1 MSDSTVMDCKYD
13 DLQSRPSITPDS
25 DVTEQ
30 LLHLHHSFGYDSG
43 RRSNLQLLKER
54 TLVFVAGN
62 HLVFI
67 DMRTKEQ
74 RYLRSCSGQGIGSFA
89 VHTSW
94 KCFAVGEKG
103 NKPNIIVYK
112 HPSLKPF
119 HILRGGAERVYSCLN
134 FNHDGSLL
142 ASVSSSPDFM
152 LTLWNWGQEEVMLS
166 CKVMSPEVYRISFSP
181 HNPGLLTSAGSGH
194 IKFWQ
199 MASTFTGLK
208 LQGLMGHFGK
218 RATTDIEGYVELPD
232 GKVVSG
238 SDRGNMLLWE
248 GNGIKVEIC
257 RKDGRPCHLGTV
269 QPFALEDGQ
278 LMTFGSDG
286 VIRGW
291 DLESI
296 DSADAD
302 SGWVELE
309 PMNEMVVGHNVS
321 LSWMVKS
328 PLPDSFV
335 WFAQDS
341 HGSIWKLD
349 LSFTYTTPEPECLF
363 SFHSGAIQALH
374 ASSHSHL
381 MTTTTLDR
389 SVKVFDFRAKRELA
403 QISFNQGGTALC
415 WAPFAGNQHGAALLT
430 GFEDGVIR
438 LLELFRD
445 EYGSGRSNGMEAKLR
460 LRQAFKPHNAPVT
473 AVAYERNGAMLATGS
488 SDCSVFFFTVG
499 ETYSPVGFIHVPG
512 PVQGL
517 EWSPLSHTENRL
529 LILCQNGYVA
539 EVPCPKLELQ
549 IQTKTFLLAD
559 LPRRSFRF
567 KSIKQQKRTVEEPRL
582 MAAGEKCGEEQ
593 EFLCHRPD
601 ASLLYCGFYSEPGHF
616 WLSMG
621 GEDAGSLY
629 HCQFSENR
637 EEETEQWQE
646 PFDLRRLHNNDPVLS
661 ITFSSTRQLMF
672 CGLHSGSTR
681 VYKLQANDPCLTSM
695 HACWELSV
703 HDNQC
708 GYLKHISC
716 SYDDQFV
723 LTAGDDGNIF
733 SFSLRPAEE
742 LQKGLRTAKLP
753 GRRMG
758 HERED
763 LAQDIDDPAANS
775 IEAAMQMLEEDH
787 IHQEASA
794 KLAEKHTKL
803 SELQRA
809 YQHLVKENQSLPEHI
824 RLTPAELMLDQ
835 RFSEQTER
843 EKAEKVR
850 EVQNQLA
857 WEEERSSRGLY
868 KLQEW
873 FEESLNANVVT
884 VAAITSD
891 LLVTTYSL
899 PEPVDPPGSLQ
910 PHGRAE
916 QRGVDAPAILPS
928 EDRLSREASQLGA
941 EVPLQTPGL
950 PPSTMKLA
958 DRQMERLRKAA
969 EKAEQARAKIEKR
982 RQEWE
987 QLYSERPKENHE
999 DPQDVQAI
1007 CEAKDTIGDF
1017 KLKSAKDFTVPKHL
1031 RMTLEKKRA
1040 EKRSLEEKLG
1050 RMQPL
1055 NSSGIMKHVITM
1067 SFTHQL
1073 REKQAEMNRQILGLR
1088 DTKVRLVSELHEKSN
1103 QLRRV
1108 HKLLP
1113 SQLHRLPPSIPK
1125 LLPEEAGGSSLT
1137 EHRHP
1142 FPAVEKDRL
1151 LSVLERIEEEL
1162 EEQGMIWTAGEQEE
1176 SFNTELSQLEEELLK
1191 ETEIRLLYLQDSII
1205 QQMKRSVSQFDAQLV
1220 LRHQKLLLDWK
1231 LKLADMHQLTLY
1243 QELLVLQELNQREEL
1258 LQERLSARL
1267 QEENGVTSKL
1277 EERNKQLDARRR
1289 DVAKLQGRNKSLAA
1303 AFRASLGDENKFEE
1317 FLTRVFQKKVKRGK
1331 PKEHVGGE
1339 GTEIS
1344 QLRGSSVKDA
1354 SAGEDNT
1361 CDNSGDDDD
1370 WDEDDEDEDYFSN
1383 TEERGS
1389 SLDDGVC
1396 PSGCD
1401 PQLFDNTLK
1410 LRNHRLDLEEQLA
1423 EEKKN
1428 VDTLVKECDAL
1439 VKKKKSV
1446 EASRRAAEDD
1456 LEKVNQEKRL
1466 RSNDLDVVVPLRLRQ
1481 IEFVT
1486 DGAVPGD
1493 LSLALVL
1500 PRTELKRLQERIVQ
1514 LHSGKIQ
1521 QREIYTQAHQQHF
1534 RLIQECK
1541 DMDAEIQVLEKQ
1553 ANQLM
1558 MMKFGRQVDLEALQ
1572 TLSGNRTL
1580 EELKQEKLFQES
1592 QNDKDMKEWEAKVE
1606 EARQSLAEV
1615 TRCNTERLLSLKSLL
1630 DEKNALEQR
1639 LKVQLRNMV

>member
-1 MSDSTVMDCKYD
+1 MNDSMIMDCKHD
-13 DLQSRPSITPDS
+13 DLLSRPSITPDS
-25 DVTEQ
+25 DITEE

-43 RRSNLQLLKER
+43 RRSNLQLLEER
-54 TLVFVAGN
+54 TLVFIAGN

-67 DMRTKEQ
+67 DIHTNEQ
-74 RYLRSCSGQGIGSFA
+74 RYLRSCSGQGIGSIA
-89 VHTSW
+89 VHTSS

-103 NKPNIIVYK
+103 TKPNIIVYE

-119 HILRGGAERVYSCLN
+119 HILRGGAERAYSCLN

-194 IKFWQ
+194 IKFWK

-218 RATTDIEGYVELPD
+218 RAATDIEGYVELPD

-248 GNGIKVEIC
+248 GTGIKVEIC
-257 RKDGRPCHLGTV
+257 RKDGRPCHEGTV
-269 QPFALEDGQ
+269 QPFSLEDGQ
-278 LMTFGSDG
+278 LLTFGSDG
-286 VIRGW
+286 VIRSW

-296 DSADAD
+296 DSAEAD
-302 SGWVELE
+302 SDWVELE
-309 PMNEMVVGHNVS
+309 PMDEMMVGYNVS

-328 PLPDSFV
+328 PVPGSFV

-341 HGSIWKLD
+341 RGAIWKLD
-349 LSFTYTTPEPECLF
+349 LSFTYTTPDPECLF
-363 SFHSGAIQALH
+363 SFHAGAIQALH
-374 ASSHSHL
+374 VSSHSHL

-389 SVKVFDFRAKRELA
+389 SVKVFDFLAKRELA

-415 WAPFAGNQHGAALLT
+415 WAPRLGNQHGALLLT

-438 LLELFRD
+438 LLELLRD
-445 EYGSGRSNGMEAKLR
+445 EYGSGRSKGLDAKLH
-460 LRQAFKPHNAPVT
+460 LRQAFKPHDAPVT
-473 AVAYERNGAMLATGS
+473 AVAYERNGATVATGS
-488 SDCSVFFFTVG
+488 SDCTVFFFTVG
-499 ETYSPVGFIHVPG
+499 ETYRPIGFIHVPG

-539 EVPCPKLELQ
+539 EVHCPKLEHQ
-549 IQTKTFLLAD
+549 SQTKTFLLAE

-567 KSIKQQKRTVEEPRL
+567 KSIKHQMKTVEEPRL
-582 MAAGEKCGEEQ
+582 MGEGEKCGKKE
-593 EFLCHRPD
+593 EFLDPLPD
-601 ASLLYCGFYSEPGHF
+601 ASLLYCGFYSEPGHI

-621 GEDAGSLY
+621 GDDAGSLY
-629 HCQFSENR
+629 HCKFPENL
-637 EEETEQWQE
+637 EEETEQWQA
-646 PFDLRRLHNNDPVLS
+646 PFDLRRLHNNDPILS
-661 ITFSSTRQLMF
+661 ITFSSTRHLMF
-672 CGLHSGSTR
+672 CGLRSGSIR
-681 VYKLQANDPCLTSM
+681 VYKLQPNDPCLTSL

-703 HDNQC
+703 HDNHHGC
-708 GYLKHISC
+708 LKHICC
-716 SYDDQFV
+716 SYDDHFL

-733 SFSLRPAEE
+733 SFSLRSAEE
-742 LQKGLRTAKLP
+742 LQKGLRMVKLP
-753 GRRMG
+753 GRRVS
-758 HERED
+758 HEKDD

-775 IEAAMQMLEEDH
+775 MEAAMQMLEKEH
-787 IHQEASA
+787 VHQEASVR
-794 KLAEKHTKL
+794 LAEKLKRL
-803 SELQRA
+803 GELQRA

-824 RLTPAELMLDQ
+824 RLTPMELMLDQ

-843 EKAEKVR
+843 EKTEKVKA
-850 EVQNQLA
+850 VQNQLA
-857 WEEERSSRGLY
+857 WEEERSRRGLH

-873 FEESLNANVVT
+873 FKESLNSNLVT
-884 VAAITSD
+884 VAAITSSH
-891 LLVTTYSL
+891 LVTTYSL
-899 PEPVDPPGSLQ
+899 QEPIDPPGSRP

-916 QRGVDAPAILPS
+916 QLGADAAAAVDSFPS
-928 EDRLSREASQLGA
+928 EDRLSREASQLDA
-941 EVPLQTPGL
+941 EVPVQMPVP

-969 EKAEQARAKIEKR
+969 EKAERARAKIEKR

-987 QLYSERPKENHE
+987 QLYAERPKENHE

-1007 CEAKDTIGDF
+1007 CEAKETIGDF

-1031 RMTLEKKRA
+1031 RMTLERKRA
-1040 EKRSLEEKLG
+1040 EKRSLEEKWNPTAGML
-1050 RMQPL
+1050 RQML
-1055 NSSGIMKHVITM
+1055 K
-1067 SFTHQL
+1067 L
-1073 REKQAEMNRQILGLR
+1073 REKQVEMNRRIWALR
-1088 DTKVRLVSELHEKSN
+1088 DSKARLVSELHEKSN
-1103 QLRRV
+1103 QLQRV

-1113 SQLHRLPPSIPK
+1113 SHLHRLSPSIPR
-1125 LLPEEAGGSSLT
+1125 LLPEEEGGSTLT
-1137 EHRHP
+1137 EHRNI

-1151 LSVLERIEEEL
+1151 LGFLERIEEE
-1162 EEQGMIWTAGEQEE
+1162 EQGMSLTAEDQEG
-1176 SFNTELSQLEEELLK
+1176 SFNAELSQLEEELLK
-1191 ETEIRLLYLQDSII
+1191 GAEIKLLYLQDSLIE
-1205 QQMKRSVSQFDAQLV
+1205 QMERSVSQFDAQLV
-1220 LRHQKLLLDWK
+1220 LRQQKLLLDWE

-1243 QELLVLQELNQREEL
+1243 QELLVLQEVNQREEL
-1258 LQERLSARL
+1258 LQERLLARL
-1267 QEENGVTSKL
+1267 EEQNGVTSKL

-1289 DVAKLQGRNKSLAA
+1289 DVAKLQGRDKSLAA
-1303 AFRASLGDENKFEE
+1303 AFRASLGEDNKFEE
-1317 FLTRVFQKKVKRGK
+1317 FLTKVFQKKVKRAK
-1331 PKEHVGGE
+1331 PKEHAEGE
-1339 GTEIS
+1339 RTEIS
-1344 QLRGSSVKDA
+1344 SHLRRSSVKDA

-1361 CDNSGDDDD
+1361 CDQSGEEDD

-1389 SLDDGVC
+1389 SLDDSVC

-1401 PQLFDNTLK
+1401 PQLFDSTLK

-1439 VKKKKSV
+1439 MKKKKSA
-1446 EASRRAAEDD
+1446 EASRKAAEDD
-1456 LEKVNQEKRL
+1456 LEKINQEKHL
-1466 RSNDLDVVVPLRLRQ
+1466 RSNALDVVVPLRLRQ
-1481 IEFVT
+1481 IEFVV
-1486 DGAVPGD
+1486 DGALPGD

-1500 PRTELKRLQERIVQ
+1500 PRTELKRLQERIAQ
-1514 LHSGKIQ
+1514 LHSEKIQ
-1521 QREIYTQAHQQHF
+1521 QREVYTQAHQQHF
-1534 RLIQECK
+1534 KLIQECK

-1553 ANQLM
+1553 CNQLM

-1592 QNDKDMKEWEAKVE
+1592 QNDKDMKGWEAKVE

-1615 TRCNTERLLSLKSLL
+1615 TRYNTERLLRLKSLL
-1630 DEKNALEQR
+1630 DEKNALEQK
-1639 LKVQLRNMV
+1639 LKTQLRHII